1 MTFLTITGLPV
12 TDMIYRHYPHERL
25 AMTEEVVTRTR
36 KKNPLVE
43 YEKAR
48 VFADRA
54 RKAHDR
60 AHDLA
65 TKAYAALEKANDLA
79 ALKDTAEVAE
89 ADALA
94 ALEDHLESLRNPLVE
109 PDGEDFE
116 DGDE

>member
-1 MTFLTITGLPV
+1 MTFLPITGLPV
-12 TDMIYRHYPHERL
+12 TDMIYRYPPERP

-54 RKAHDR
+54 RKAAAR
-60 AHDLA
+60 AVDLA
-65 TKAYAALEKANDLA
+65 DKARVASEKADALT
-79 ALKDTAEVAE
+79 ALKDTAEADE

-94 ALEDHLESLRNPLVE
+94 ALENHLESLRNPLVE
-109 PDGEDFE
+109 PDDEDFE
-116 DGDE
+116 DDDE